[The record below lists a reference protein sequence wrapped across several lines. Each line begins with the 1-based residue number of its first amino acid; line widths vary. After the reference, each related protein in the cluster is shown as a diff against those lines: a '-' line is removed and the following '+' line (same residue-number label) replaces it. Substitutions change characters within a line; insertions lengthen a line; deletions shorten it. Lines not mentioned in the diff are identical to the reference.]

1 MMAKDYRRIAFMKLV
16 IIEPLGVDQ
25 DKLLSMAQA
34 VLPQDIEITY
44 YDTRVSDTDT
54 LINRGRDADI
64 IAVSNL
70 PLNADVING
79 CTNLKML
86 AVAFTGVDHIAMDA
100 CRQKGITVCNCAG
113 YSTAAVADLVFGMV
127 VALYRNLIPCNE
139 AVRREGTKE
148 GLIGFELEGKTF
160 GIIGTGA
167 IGLRVASI
175 AQAFGCRVLAYSR
188 TKKDVPGITYTDLE
202 TLLKNS
208 DIVSLHTP
216 LTPETRG
223 LIGEKEL
230 SSMKPSAILINTAR
244 GPVVDSAA
252 LADALNCGKIAGA
265 GVDVFEMEPPVPAD
279 HPLLNAKNLIATPH
293 VAFATREALV
303 KRAAIVFDN
312 IDRWIKGTPANVI

>member
-1 MMAKDYRRIAFMKLV
+1 MKLV

-54 LINRGRDADI
+54 LISRGRDADI

-86 AVAFTGVDHIAMDA
+86 TVAFTGVDHIAMDA

-202 TLLKNS
+202 TLLKSS

-303 KRAAIVFDN
+303 KRDAIVFDN

>member
-1 MMAKDYRRIAFMKLV
+1 MKLV

-25 DKLLSMAQA
+25 NKLLSMAQA

-54 LINRGRDADI
+54 LISRGRDADI

-70 PLNADVING
+70 PLNADVISG

-100 CRQKGITVCNCAG
+100 CRQRGITVCNCAG

-139 AVRREGTKE
+139 AVRRQGTKE

-312 IDRWIKGTPANVI
+312 IDRWIRGTPANVI